1 VENRAIKPVSGTSL
15 DLPNARNGE
24 AVVKSR
30 QRESGQALVAAT
42 FGLVVLLGCAG
53 LAVDVG
59 YLRYQQRLQQSA
71 ADSAALAGAAESAA
85 GNATAAA
92 REDALLNGYT
102 NGVNNVTV
110 TVNPAFP
117 FGAVTGVQVQV
128 SAVHPTFFMRI
139 FGVNNATVSTTAVAI
154 VNSAKNCV
162 YALNGFG
169 TAINNSAN
177 VTATGCGIMD
187 DGNLLNTGR
196 ITASSVGVHG
206 TAAGGATIPAAITG
220 IVEAGDPLYRLTPP
234 GSGGGCQ
241 NGTVTGTTGFA
252 PPSNVTLNPGK
263 YCSLT
268 VTRNVNL
275 TLRPGNY
282 TITQPGGIS
291 LNGVGNVTGDGVTL
305 YLQAAAGP
313 VAINTAPG
321 SNETL
326 SLTAPTTGALAG
338 ILFYQDRAN
347 AQAAAIDGKGTSKL
361 QGALYFPDANL
372 SLSNTGNSAAYSLAV
387 AKTLTLTGTVDFA
400 SNFTSLPAGSP
411 IRNAVLVE

>member
-1 VENRAIKPVSGTSL
+1 
-15 DLPNARNGE
+15 
-24 AVVKSR
+24 VKSR

-92 REDALLNGYT
+92 REDASLNGYT
-102 NGVNNVTV
+102 NGVNNVTIN
-110 TVNPAFP
+110 VNPAFP

-128 SAVHPTFFMRI
+128 SAIHPTFFMRI

-162 YALNGFG
+162 YALNRFG
-169 TAINNSAN
+169 TAINNGAT

-187 DGNLLNTGR
+187 DSNLLNTGS
-196 ITASSVGVHG
+196 ITAASVGVHG

-220 IVEAGDPLYRLTPP
+220 IVEAGDPLYRLTAP
-234 GSGGGCQ
+234 GTGGGC
-241 NGTVTGTTGFA
+241 TTEVISNTMPA
-252 PPSNVTLNPGK
+252 QPPAIVTLNPKK
-263 YCSLT
+263 YCSIT
-268 VTRNVNL
+268 VTGNRNV
-275 TLRPGNY
+275 TLSAGTY
-282 TITQPGGIS
+282 VVTQGGGLS
-291 LNGVGNVTGDGVTL
+291 LNGTGTISGTGVTI
-305 YLQAAAGP
+305 YLGPGAGP
-313 VAINTAPG
+313 VAINTLGG
-321 SNETL
+321 SSQTL
-326 SLTAPTTGALAG
+326 QLTAPTTGTYAG

-347 AQAAAIDGKGTSKL
+347 AQAATIDGRGTAKL
-361 QGALYFPDANL
+361 QGALYFPDATLN
-372 SLSNTGNSAAYSLAV
+372 LSNTGNSAAYSLAV
-387 AKTLTLTGTVDFA
+387 AKALTLTGTVNFA
-400 SNFTSLPAGSP
+400 SNFTSLPGGSP

>member
-1 VENRAIKPVSGTSL
+1 L
-15 DLPNARNGE
+15 DSPNARNGE
-24 AVVKSR
+24 SVVKSR

-154 VNSAKNCV
+154 DNSAKNCV

-169 TAINNSAN
+169 TAINNNAT

-187 DGNLLNTGR
+187 DGNLLNTGS
-196 ITASSVGVHG
+196 ITALSVGVHG
-206 TAAGGATIPAAITG
+206 TAAGGATIPGAITG
-220 IVEAGDPLYRLTPP
+220 IVEAGDPLYRLTAP
-234 GSGGGCQ
+234 GGGGGCQ
-241 NGTVTGTTGFA
+241 PNGNITGTGFA
-252 PPSNVTLNPGK
+252 PPLNPGRYCTGITVTGSKNVTLRAGT
-263 YCSLT
+263 YL
-268 VTRNVNL
+268 
-275 TLRPGNY
+275 
-282 TITQPGGIS
+282 ITGTGIS
-291 LNGVGNVTGDGVTL
+291 LNGTGTITGTGVTL
-305 YLQAAAGP
+305 YVAAGGGP
-313 VAINTAPG
+313 VSVNTIGG
-321 SNETL
+321 SSQTL
-326 SLTAPTTGALAG
+326 QLTAPTTGALAG

-347 AQAAAIDGKGTSKL
+347 AQAATIDGRGTSKL
-361 QGALYFPDANL
+361 QGALYFPDDTLN
-372 SLSNTGNSAAYSLAV
+372 LSNTGNSAAYSLAV
-387 AKTLTLTGTVDFA
+387 AKTLTLTGTVNFA

-411 IRNAVLVE
+411 IQNAVLVE

>member
-1 VENRAIKPVSGTSL
+1 
-15 DLPNARNGE
+15 
-24 AVVKSR
+24 VKSR
-30 QRESGQALVAAT
+30 HRESGQALVAAT

-71 ADSAALAGAAESAA
+71 ADSAAIAGAAESAA

-154 VNSAKNCV
+154 DNSAKNCV

-169 TAINNSAN
+169 TAINNNAT

-220 IVEAGDPLYRLTPP
+220 IVEAGDPLYRLTAP
-234 GSGGGCQ
+234 GSGGGCTTEVISNTMPAQ
-241 NGTVTGTTGFA
+241 PPAIVTLTPRKYCSITVTGNR
-252 PPSNVTLNPGK
+252 NVTLSAGT
-263 YCSLT
+263 Y
-268 VTRNVNL
+268 V
-275 TLRPGNY
+275 
-282 TITQPGGIS
+282 ITQGGGLS
-291 LNGVGNVTGDGVTL
+291 LNGTGTISGNDVTI
-305 YLQAAAGP
+305 YLSPGAGP
-313 VAINTAPG
+313 VAINNLPG
-321 SNETL
+321 SSQTL
-326 SLTAPTTGALAG
+326 QLIAPTTGALAG
-338 ILFYQDRAN
+338 ILFFQDRAN
-347 AQAAAIDGKGTSKL
+347 AQAATINGRGTSKL
-361 QGALYFPDANL
+361 QGTLYFPDATLN
-372 SLSNTGNSAAYSLAV
+372 LSNTGNSAAYSLAV

-411 IRNAVLVE
+411 IQNAVLVE